1 MEVVSGD
8 NWSYKSCNCKAPV
21 KSSPPTNQHPVFYRP
36 DALPVA
42 QPTVSKHWRE
52 NITFH
57 GLAYPKLTWGLPT
70 LIDRLPSKIWQL
82 WIWRYEGPKNFLS
95 PANVSSWLA
104 LVELI
109 CLLINCLKHRCIT
122 VPNGDP
128 VHLLH
133 YSSTVHS
140 WQSIFVMSFVK
151 WLNLHCARAGSG
163 VGRIDPLRFL
173 AGCRTRQLNQASS
186 VLYLSM
192 FYCVVFY

>member
-1 MEVVSGD
+1 MPFLSPNQQCQSIEGKISHSMD
-8 NWSYKSCNCKAPV
+8 LLTP
-21 KSSPPTNQHPVFYRP
+21 SSP
-36 DALPVA
+36 
-42 QPTVSKHWRE
+42 
-52 NITFH
+52 
-57 GLAYPKLTWGLPT
+57 GGLPT

-82 WIWRYEGPKNFLS
+82 WIWRYEGPKNFLT
-95 PANVSSWLA
+95 PANLSSWLA

-109 CLLINCLKHRCIT
+109 CLLINCLEHRCIT

-151 WLNLHCARAGSG
+151 WLNLHCAHAGSG
-163 VGRIDPLRFL
+163 VVRMDPLHFL
-173 AGCRTRQLNQASS
+173 AGCRTRRLNQASS

-192 FYCVVFY
+192 FFIVLLFIRAPFMYC